1 VWVFGHRHTT
11 ITSWLTRAGAHS
23 ATLHDRVGERLHL
36 PHIQFDELRSRLHN
50 RVHALWLWLALEKLT
65 KIMVVLHL
73 DARTQAAAHA
83 VVHELHGRLAIG
95 CLPVFTS
102 DALNLYFYALTAHF
116 GQWVA
121 GVGRRAR
128 RWQVAAGLIY
138 GQVKK
143 RYQRRK
149 LVRVTQVMRYATRE
163 RLKTAL
169 RELGLSGR
177 LNTAFVERLKEDAA
191 TDGGG
196 ADAPDLV
203 DDAGC
208 ATAAGPPGMVAGLL
222 SLRTSTRVVTPRAG
236 TANRARRQA
245 PAPALPPTDTRA
257 GGRPDESSV
266 DGS

>member
-1 VWVFGHRHTT
+1 M
-11 ITSWLTRAGAHS
+11 
-23 ATLHDRVGERLHL
+23 
-36 PHIQFDELRSRLHN
+36 
-50 RVHALWLWLALEKLT
+50 VH
-65 KIMVVLHL
+65 
-73 DARTQAAAHA
+73 Q
-83 VVHELHGRLAIG
+83 LHGRLAIS

-102 DALNLYFYALTAHF
+102 DGLNLSFSALTAHF

-121 GVGRRAR
+121 GVGRGAR
-128 RWQVAAGLIY
+128 QWQVAAGLIY

-149 LVRVTQVMRYATRE
+149 LVRVTQVMRYGTRE

-177 LNTAFVERLKEDAA
+177 LNSACVERLKEDAA
-191 TDGGG
+191 TKPGG
-196 ADAPDLV
+196 AHRPDLV

-208 ATAAGPPGMVAGLL
+208 ATAAGPAGMVAGLL
-222 SLRTSTRVVTPRAG
+222 SLRRSTRVVTGGAG